1 MSSSKLVKRQNTLNQ
16 LITAEDVETILRS
29 NGLDIKVNN
38 INIYQKAFVHRS
50 YLKNN
55 YGEEVDLTCVSLQ
68 DSCNETYEFLGDT
81 ILNAVVGSY
90 LYERFPME
98 NEGFLT
104 KTRTKMVRG
113 TSLGQ
118 LAKRLNF
125 GKWVIISQHVDSEG
139 GRENLRILEDLFESF
154 IAAIY
159 LDNGSD
165 PLSSEWFKMSLAYDA
180 LQKELD
186 SLEKDLNVNLTAL
199 APALASSPAH
209 SLAPLPV
216 EKVKRYM
223 ELTQQS
229 RKLAKGILASR
240 SNGYLYCQKFIMNTY
255 EKFIDIVKLIVFDDN
270 YKDQLQTYF
279 QKKHDMFPTWK
290 VIKEE
295 GKTNQ
300 RWHTI
305 GVHDRCG
312 FLIGTGRDRKKTDA
326 EQIASRNALIYLGV
340 ISEDY
345 GNDFF
350 R

>member
-1 MSSSKLVKRQNTLNQ
+1 MSSKQLIKRQNPSNR
-16 LITAEDVETILRS
+16 LITVDDVETILRN
-29 NGLDIKVNN
+29 NGLDLKVNN
-38 INIYQKAFVHRS
+38 IEVYRKAFVHRS

-55 YGEEVDLTCVSLQ
+55 YNEEVDSKCVQLQ
-68 DSCNETYEFLGDT
+68 EACNETYEFLGDT

-118 LAKRLNF
+118 LAKRLGF
-125 GKWVIISQHVDSEG
+125 GNWVIISQHVDSEG

-165 PLSSEWFKMSLAYDA
+165 PLSSEWFKKSRQYDQLKTEIDEMEKLLQSLPSVS
-180 LQKELD
+180 KEQ
-186 SLEKDLNVNLTAL
+186 LNVYMKLSQTVRQV
-199 APALASSPAH
+199 ASEIV
-209 SLAPLPV
+209 SL
-216 EKVKRYM
+216 
-223 ELTQQS
+223 
-229 RKLAKGILASR
+229 R

-255 EKFIDIVKLIVFDDN
+255 EKYIDIVKLIVFDDN

-326 EQIASRNALIYLGV
+326 EQMASRNALIYLGV

>member
-1 MSSSKLVKRQNTLNQ
+1 MSFETIKASHTTNSSLRSSSSSSRQLIKRQNATNR
-16 LITAEDVETILRS
+16 LITVKDVENIMRD
-29 NGLDIKVNN
+29 NGLHLKVNN
-38 INIYQKAFVHRS
+38 IDIYRKAFIHRS

-55 YGEEVDLTCVSLQ
+55 YNDENDNKCVPLQ

-81 ILNAVVGSY
+81 ILNSVVGSY
-90 LYERFPME
+90 LYERFSTQ

-113 TSLGQ
+113 TTLGQ
-118 LAKRLNF
+118 LAKRLGF
-125 GKWVIISQHVDSEG
+125 GQWVIISQHVDSEG
-139 GRENLRILEDLFESF
+139 GRDNLRILEDLFESF

-159 LDNGSD
+159 LDNGSEVISND
-165 PLSSEWFKMSLAYDA
+165 WFESMDEYNRIQIDLKLKKSMEERLPLLERCNILS
-180 LQKELD
+180 QK
-186 SLEKDLNVNLTAL
+186 
-199 APALASSPAH
+199 
-209 SLAPLPV
+209 
-216 EKVKRYM
+216 
-223 ELTQQS
+223 
-229 RKLAKGILASR
+229 IFASR

-255 EKFIDIVKLIVFDDN
+255 EKYIDIVKLIVYDDN

-326 EQIASRNALIYLGV
+326 EQMASRNALIYLGV

>member
-1 MSSSKLVKRQNTLNQ
+1 MSTKTLIKRQNPLNK
-16 LITAEDVETILRS
+16 LVTPADIEAIMRA
-29 NGLDIKVNN
+29 NGLDIKVND
-38 INIYQKAFVHRS
+38 IEIYQKAFIHRS

-55 YGEEVDLTCVSLQ
+55 YNDEHDVKCVPLQ
-68 DSCNETYEFLGDT
+68 DNCNETYEFLGDT
-81 ILNAVVGSY
+81 ILNSVVGSY
-90 LYERFPME
+90 LYERFSTE

-113 TSLGQ
+113 TTLGQ
-118 LAKRLNF
+118 LGKRLGF
-125 GKWVIISQHVDSEG
+125 GEWVIISQHVDAEG

-165 PLSSEWFKMSLAYDA
+165 PLSAAWFAKKKEYDRVQLELKGMETAPSLDIREYI
-180 LQKELD
+180 
-186 SLEKDLNVNLTAL
+186 
-199 APALASSPAH
+199 
-209 SLAPLPV
+209 
-216 EKVKRYM
+216 R
-223 ELTQQS
+223 LTQQARS
-229 RKLAKGILASR
+229 LAEEIFASR

-255 EKFIDIVKLIVFDDN
+255 ERYIDIVKLIVFDDN

-326 EQIASRNALIYLGV
+326 EQMASRNALIYLGV

>member
-1 MSSSKLVKRQNTLNQ
+1 MSKPIIKRQNPTNK
-16 LITAEDVETILRS
+16 LITTADVEAIMRE

-38 INIYQKAFVHRS
+38 IDIYQKAFIHRS

-55 YGEEVDLTCVSLQ
+55 YNDEHDTKCVPLQ
-68 DSCNETYEFLGDT
+68 ETCNETYEFLGDT
-81 ILNAVVGSY
+81 ILNSVVGSY
-90 LYERFPME
+90 LYERFSDE

-113 TSLGQ
+113 TTLGQ
-118 LAKRLNF
+118 LAKRLGF
-125 GKWVIISQHVDSEG
+125 GQWVIISQHVDTES

-165 PLSSEWFKMSLAYDA
+165 PLKQDWFTKRKEYDA
-180 LQKELD
+180 LQEHLQVFEKKAKLTNTEMLEYM
-186 SLEKDLNVNLTAL
+186 SLVKKSRILTAEI
-199 APALASSPAH
+199 SSA
-209 SLAPLPV
+209 
-216 EKVKRYM
+216 
-223 ELTQQS
+223 
-229 RKLAKGILASR
+229 R

-255 EKFIDIVKLIVFDDN
+255 EKYIDIVKLIVFDDN

-326 EQIASRNALIYLGV
+326 EQTASRNALIYLGV

>member
-1 MSSSKLVKRQNTLNQ
+1 
-16 LITAEDVETILRS
+16 
-29 NGLDIKVNN
+29 
-38 INIYQKAFVHRS
+38 
-50 YLKNN
+50 
-55 YGEEVDLTCVSLQ
+55 
-68 DSCNETYEFLGDT
+68 
-81 ILNAVVGSY
+81 
-90 LYERFPME
+90 
-98 NEGFLT
+98 
-104 KTRTKMVRG
+104 
-113 TSLGQ
+113 
-118 LAKRLNF
+118 
-125 GKWVIISQHVDSEG
+125 
-139 GRENLRILEDLFESF
+139 
-154 IAAIY
+154 
-159 LDNGSD
+159 
-165 PLSSEWFKMSLAYDA
+165 
-180 LQKELD
+180 
-186 SLEKDLNVNLTAL
+186 
-199 APALASSPAH
+199 
-209 SLAPLPV
+209 
-216 EKVKRYM
+216 
-223 ELTQQS
+223 
-229 RKLAKGILASR
+229 
-240 SNGYLYCQKFIMNTY
+240 MNTY

>member
-1 MSSSKLVKRQNTLNQ
+1 MSSKTLIKRQNPLNK
-16 LITAEDVETILRS
+16 LVTPADIEAIMRA
-29 NGLDIKVNN
+29 NGLDIKVND
-38 INIYQKAFVHRS
+38 IEIYQKAFIHRS

-55 YGEEVDLTCVSLQ
+55 YNDEHDLKCVPLQ
-68 DSCNETYEFLGDT
+68 DACNETYEFLGDT

-90 LYERFPME
+90 LYERFSTE

-113 TSLGQ
+113 TTLGQ
-118 LAKRLNF
+118 LAKRLGF
-125 GKWVIISQHVDSEG
+125 GQWVIISQHVDSEG

-165 PLSSEWFKMSLAYDA
+165 ALSAGWFNKRREYDIIQAELA
-180 LQKELD
+180 Q
-186 SLEKDLNVNLTAL
+186 
-199 APALASSPAH
+199 
-209 SLAPLPV
+209 
-216 EKVKRYM
+216 M
-223 ELTQQS
+223 ELSPDIDFKKYIHHSQKA
-229 RKLAKGILASR
+229 RCLAEDVFASR

-255 EKFIDIVKLIVFDDN
+255 ERYIDIVKLIVFDDN

-326 EQIASRNALIYLGV
+326 EQMASRNALIYLGV

>member
-1 MSSSKLVKRQNTLNQ
+1 MSKPIIKRQNPTNK
-16 LITAEDVETILRS
+16 LITTADVEAIMRE

-38 INIYQKAFVHRS
+38 IDIYQKAFIHRS

-55 YGEEVDLTCVSLQ
+55 YNDEHDTKCVPLQ
-68 DSCNETYEFLGDT
+68 ETCNETYEFLGDT
-81 ILNAVVGSY
+81 ILNSVVGSY
-90 LYERFPME
+90 LYERFSDE

-113 TSLGQ
+113 TTLGQ
-118 LAKRLNF
+118 LAKRLGF
-125 GKWVIISQHVDSEG
+125 GQWVIISQHVDTES

-165 PLSSEWFKMSLAYDA
+165 PLKQDWFTKRKEYDA
-180 LQKELD
+180 LQDHLQVFEKKPKLTNTEMLEYM
-186 SLEKDLNVNLTAL
+186 SLVKKSRILTAEI
-199 APALASSPAH
+199 SSA
-209 SLAPLPV
+209 
-216 EKVKRYM
+216 
-223 ELTQQS
+223 
-229 RKLAKGILASR
+229 R

-255 EKFIDIVKLIVFDDN
+255 EKYIDIVKLIVFDDN

-326 EQIASRNALIYLGV
+326 EQTASRNALIYLGV

>member
-1 MSSSKLVKRQNTLNQ
+1 MSTKTLIKRQNPLNKLVTPADIEAIMQ
-16 LITAEDVETILRS
+16 A
-29 NGLDIKVNN
+29 NGLDIKVND
-38 INIYQKAFVHRS
+38 IDVYQKAFIHRS

-55 YGEEVDLTCVSLQ
+55 YNDEHDLKCVPLQ

-81 ILNAVVGSY
+81 ILNSVVGSY
-90 LYERFPME
+90 LYERFSSE

-113 TSLGQ
+113 TTLGQ

-125 GKWVIISQHVDSEG
+125 GQWVIISQHVDSEG

-165 PLSSEWFKMSLAYDA
+165 PLSPAWFVKKKEYDT
-180 LQKELD
+180 LQL
-186 SLEKDLNVNLTAL
+186 
-199 APALASSPAH
+199 
-209 SLAPLPV
+209 
-216 EKVKRYM
+216 KVKQM
-223 ELTQQS
+223 EINEQQLDIKEYIRLTKQT
-229 RKLAKGILASR
+229 RDLADEIFASR

-255 EKFIDIVKLIVFDDN
+255 ESYIDIVKLIVFDDN

>member
-1 MSSSKLVKRQNTLNQ
+1 MSKPLIKRQNPENK
-16 LITAEDVETILRS
+16 LITAADVEAIMRE

-38 INIYQKAFVHRS
+38 VDIYQKAFIHRS

-55 YGEEVDLTCVSLQ
+55 YNDEHDIKCVPLQ
-68 DSCNETYEFLGDT
+68 NTCNETYEFLGDT
-81 ILNAVVGSY
+81 ILNSVVGSY
-90 LYERFPME
+90 LYERFSTE

-113 TSLGQ
+113 TTLGQ
-118 LAKRLNF
+118 LAKRLGF
-125 GKWVIISQHVDSEG
+125 GQWVIISQHVDTES

-159 LDNGSD
+159 LDNGSA
-165 PLSSEWFKMSLAYDA
+165 PLSSAWFSKSREMEIIQDKLKEIEDRNKDFA
-180 LQKELD
+180 LTKTEMKEYM
-186 SLEKDLNVNLTAL
+186 AL
-199 APALASSPAH
+199 
-209 SLAPLPV
+209 
-216 EKVKRYM
+216 VK
-223 ELTQQS
+223 QS
-229 RKLAKGILASR
+229 RTLTTELMASR

-255 EKFIDIVKLIVFDDN
+255 EKYIDIVKLIVFDDN

-326 EQIASRNALIYLGV
+326 EQTASRNALVYLGV

>member
-16 LITAEDVETILRS
+16 LITAEDVQTILRG

-139 GRENLRILEDLFESF
+139 GRANLRILEDLFESF

-165 PLSSEWFKMSLAYDA
+165 PLSSEWFKMALEYDA
-180 LQKELD
+180 LQNELD
-186 SLEKDLNVNLTAL
+186 QLEKDLNVTLTSTVSLKA
-199 APALASSPAH
+199 ASI
-209 SLAPLPV
+209 PV
-216 EKVKRYM
+216 EKIKRYM

-255 EKFIDIVKLIVFDDN
+255 EKYIDIVKLIVFDDN

>member
-1 MSSSKLVKRQNTLNQ
+1 MSKPLIKRQNPLNK
-16 LITAEDVETILRS
+16 LITAADVEAIMCE

-38 INIYQKAFVHRS
+38 IDIYQKAFIHRS
-50 YLKNN
+50 YLRNN
-55 YGEEVDLTCVSLQ
+55 YNDEHDSKCVPLQ
-68 DSCNETYEFLGDT
+68 ETCNETYEFLGDT
-81 ILNAVVGSY
+81 ILNSVVGSY
-90 LYERFPME
+90 LYERFTAE

-113 TSLGQ
+113 TTLGQ
-118 LAKRLNF
+118 LAKRLGF
-125 GKWVIISQHVDSEG
+125 GKWVIISQHVDTES

-154 IAAIY
+154 VAAIY
-159 LDNGSD
+159 LDNGSE
-165 PLSSEWFKMSLAYDA
+165 PLNMEWFSKSREYDDVQDKLKKMEAFPCQTEIKQYM
-180 LQKELD
+180 
-186 SLEKDLNVNLTAL
+186 DLVKRARSLTAEMFS
-199 APALASSPAH
+199 A
-209 SLAPLPV
+209 
-216 EKVKRYM
+216 
-223 ELTQQS
+223 
-229 RKLAKGILASR
+229 R

-255 EKFIDIVKLIVFDDN
+255 EKYIDIVKLIVFDDN

-326 EQIASRNALIYLGV
+326 EQTASRNALIYLGV

>member
-1 MSSSKLVKRQNTLNQ
+1 MSSSKLVKRQNTLNK
-16 LITAEDVETILRS
+16 LITAEDVETILRG

-139 GRENLRILEDLFESF
+139 GRDNLRILEDLFESF

-165 PLSSEWFKMSLAYDA
+165 PLSSEWFKMTLAYDS
-180 LQKELD
+180 LQNELEI
-186 SLEKDLNVNLTAL
+186 LEKDLTLTL
-199 APALASSPAH
+199 TLN
-209 SLAPLPV
+209 PV

-223 ELTQQS
+223 ELAQQS

-255 EKFIDIVKLIVFDDN
+255 EKYIDIVKLIVFDDN

>member
-1 MSSSKLVKRQNTLNQ
+1 MR
-16 LITAEDVETILRS
+16 E

-38 INIYQKAFVHRS
+38 IDIYQKAFIHRS

-55 YGEEVDLTCVSLQ
+55 YNDEHDTKCVPLQ
-68 DSCNETYEFLGDT
+68 ETCNETYEFLGDT
-81 ILNAVVGSY
+81 ILNSVVGSY
-90 LYERFPME
+90 LYERFSDE

-113 TSLGQ
+113 TTLGQ
-118 LAKRLNF
+118 LAKRLGF
-125 GKWVIISQHVDSEG
+125 GQWVIISQHVDTES

-165 PLSSEWFKMSLAYDA
+165 PLKQDWFTKRKEYDA
-180 LQKELD
+180 LQEHLQVFEKKAKLTNTEMLEYM
-186 SLEKDLNVNLTAL
+186 SLVKKSRILTAEI
-199 APALASSPAH
+199 SSA
-209 SLAPLPV
+209 
-216 EKVKRYM
+216 
-223 ELTQQS
+223 
-229 RKLAKGILASR
+229 R
-240 SNGYLYCQKFIMNTY
+240 SNGYLYCQKFIMKTY
-255 EKFIDIVKLIVFDDN
+255 EKYIDIVKLIVFDDN

-326 EQIASRNALIYLGV
+326 EQTASRNALIYLGV

>member
-1 MSSSKLVKRQNTLNQ
+1 MSSKQLIKRQNPCNR
-16 LITAEDVETILRS
+16 LITVDDVETILRN
-29 NGLDIKVNN
+29 NGLDLKVKN
-38 INIYQKAFVHRS
+38 IDVYRKAFVHRS

-55 YGEEVDLTCVSLQ
+55 YNEELDSKCVPLQ
-68 DSCNETYEFLGDT
+68 EACNETYEFLGDT

-118 LAKRLNF
+118 LAKRLGF
-125 GKWVIISQHVDSEG
+125 GNWVIISQHVDSEG

-165 PLSSEWFKMSLAYDA
+165 PLSSDWFQRARKYDDLLVKIA
-180 LQKELD
+180 EM
-186 SLEKDLNVNLTAL
+186 EKDL
-199 APALASSPAH
+199 
-209 SLAPLPV
+209 
-216 EKVKRYM
+216 
-223 ELTQQS
+223 ELTLNPSSEQIKS
-229 RKLAKGILASR
+229 YIKLSQTVRQVASEIVSLR

-255 EKFIDIVKLIVFDDN
+255 EKYIDIVKLIVFDDN

-326 EQIASRNALIYLGV
+326 EQMASRNALIYLGV

>member
-1 MSSSKLVKRQNTLNQ
+1 MSKPLIKRQNPTNK
-16 LITAEDVETILRS
+16 LITAADIEAIMRE

-38 INIYQKAFVHRS
+38 IDIYQKAFIHRS

-55 YGEEVDLTCVSLQ
+55 YNDENDPKCVPLQ
-68 DSCNETYEFLGDT
+68 DTCNETYEFLGDT
-81 ILNAVVGSY
+81 ILNSVVGSY
-90 LYERFPME
+90 LYERFTTE

-113 TSLGQ
+113 TTLGQ

-125 GKWVIISQHVDSEG
+125 GQWVIISQHVDTES

-165 PLSSEWFKMSLAYDA
+165 PLSNAWFSKSREYNEVQNKL
-180 LQKELD
+180 KT
-186 SLEKDLNVNLTAL
+186 LEKNLQPTDLTEYVSLVKQARILTTDMFA
-199 APALASSPAH
+199 A
-209 SLAPLPV
+209 
-216 EKVKRYM
+216 
-223 ELTQQS
+223 
-229 RKLAKGILASR
+229 R

-255 EKFIDIVKLIVFDDN
+255 EKYIDIVKLIVFDDN

-326 EQIASRNALIYLGV
+326 EQTASRNALIYLGV

>member
-1 MSSSKLVKRQNTLNQ
+1 MSAKTQIKRQNPLNK
-16 LITAEDVETILRS
+16 LVTPSDIEAIMRT
-29 NGLDIKVNN
+29 NGLDIKVND
-38 INIYQKAFVHRS
+38 IEIYQKAFIQRS

-55 YGEEVDLTCVSLQ
+55 YNDENDQSCVPLQ
-68 DSCNETYEFLGDT
+68 DVCNETYEFLGDT
-81 ILNAVVGSY
+81 ILNSVVGSY
-90 LYERFPME
+90 LYERFSNE

-113 TSLGQ
+113 TTLGQ
-118 LAKRLNF
+118 LAKRLGF
-125 GKWVIISQHVDSEG
+125 GQWVIISQHVDAEG

-159 LDNGSD
+159 LDNGSE
-165 PLSSEWFKMSLAYDA
+165 PLTSVWFAKKSEYDSIQLAIKKLEATVLSGGGDIKEYVR
-180 LQKELD
+180 LSQKARELAED
-186 SLEKDLNVNLTAL
+186 IFA
-199 APALASSPAH
+199 A
-209 SLAPLPV
+209 
-216 EKVKRYM
+216 
-223 ELTQQS
+223 
-229 RKLAKGILASR
+229 R

-255 EKFIDIVKLIVFDDN
+255 ERYIDIVKLIVFDDN

-326 EQIASRNALIYLGV
+326 EQMASRNALIYLGV

>member
-1 MSSSKLVKRQNTLNQ
+1 MSTTKPLIQRQNPLNA
-16 LITAEDVETILRS
+16 LISSDDVEKIMRE
-29 NGLDIKVNN
+29 NGLDIKVND
-38 INIYQKAFVHRS
+38 IDTYRKAFIHRS

-55 YGEEVDLTCVSLQ
+55 YNDEHDSKCLPLQ
-68 DSCNETYEFLGDT
+68 DVCNETYEFLGDT
-81 ILNAVVGSY
+81 ILNSVVGSY
-90 LYERFPME
+90 LYERFSSE

-113 TSLGQ
+113 TTLGQ
-118 LAKRLNF
+118 LAKRLGF
-125 GKWVIISQHVDSEG
+125 GKWVVISQHVETEG

-159 LDNGSD
+159 LDNGSE
-165 PLSSEWFKMSLAYDA
+165 PLSASWFQKQVEYKTVQDKLTTMETHYQSTGKMCINDYIA
-180 LQKELD
+180 L
-186 SLEKDLNVNLTAL
+186 V
-199 APALASSPAH
+199 
-209 SLAPLPV
+209 
-216 EKVKRYM
+216 
-223 ELTQQS
+223 QQS
-229 RKLAKGILASR
+229 RSLSHDIFKES
-240 SNGYLYCQKFIMNTY
+240 SNGYLFCQKFIMNTY
-255 EKFIDIVKLIVFDDN
+255 EKYIDIVKLIVFDDN

-290 VIKEE
+290 VLKEE

-312 FLIGTGRDRKKTDA
+312 FLIGTGRDRKKNDA
-326 EQIASRNALIYLGV
+326 EQLASRNALIYLGV

>member
-1 MSSSKLVKRQNTLNQ
+1 MSKTLIKRQNPLNK
-16 LITAEDVETILRS
+16 LVTPADIEAIMRA
-29 NGLDIKVNN
+29 NGLDIKVND
-38 INIYQKAFVHRS
+38 IEIYQKAFIHRS

-55 YGEEVDLTCVSLQ
+55 YNDEHDVKCVPLQ
-68 DSCNETYEFLGDT
+68 DNCNETYEFLGDT
-81 ILNAVVGSY
+81 ILNSVVGSY
-90 LYERFPME
+90 LYERFSTE

-113 TSLGQ
+113 TTLGQ
-118 LAKRLNF
+118 LGKRLGF
-125 GKWVIISQHVDSEG
+125 GEWVIISQHVDTEG

-165 PLSSEWFKMSLAYDA
+165 PLSAAWFAKKKEYDRIQ
-180 LQKELD
+180 LELKGMETSPTPNIKEYI
-186 SLEKDLNVNLTAL
+186 
-199 APALASSPAH
+199 H
-209 SLAPLPV
+209 
-216 EKVKRYM
+216 
-223 ELTQQS
+223 LTQQARS
-229 RKLAKGILASR
+229 LAEEIFASR

-255 EKFIDIVKLIVFDDN
+255 ERYIDIVKLIVFDDN

-279 QKKHDMFPTWK
+279 QKRHDMFPTWK

-326 EQIASRNALIYLGV
+326 EQMASRNALIYLGV